1 MPRSTSKINIP
12 GYKVVFTQ
20 HPSNAV
26 RLRVTNGQCCQMG
39 KPRRLPASSD
49 GGGSGAVG
57 SRAGKWLAIYSFGGQ
72 ISDTPLL
79 CPSQRVNRLLDILCS
94 KYRICL
100 PILLPLS
107 KPLVTAVVDREF
119 FKDLLVVDNEMRVA
133 SLSRIMKSFGSD
145 SYFWCEVIFPNKIFR
160 AVIQLPWTLKDD
172 PSLYSLCHSSLRGNN

>member
-1 MPRSTSKINIP
+1 MDRCWFSSISLVAVVPLFFCVPSPEYVVHLGPCYRIMLRFATFHFQINIP

-107 KPLVTAVVDREF
+107 KPLVIAVVDREF

-133 SLSRIMKSFGSD
+133 SYQGS
-145 SYFWCEVIFPNKIFR
+145 
-160 AVIQLPWTLKDD
+160 
-172 PSLYSLCHSSLRGNN
+172 